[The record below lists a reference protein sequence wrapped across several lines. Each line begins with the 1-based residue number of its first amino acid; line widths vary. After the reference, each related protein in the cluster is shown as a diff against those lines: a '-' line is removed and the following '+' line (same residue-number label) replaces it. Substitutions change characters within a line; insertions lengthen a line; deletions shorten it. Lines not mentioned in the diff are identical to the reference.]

1 VLATILQVIEK
12 SFGPH
17 LVLTAGI
24 LFWLGIVLAAYVA
37 LAPLARA
44 AIELKAARLGMER
57 DWIMQ
62 CHTCRRMT
70 VASTGICEQCG
81 KSLDIPFVVRLRN
94 FFGSEGE
101 SHWVRMLRWGF
112 DVAGASIFAGV
123 TMFALVR
130 SGGWH
135 PETTVERL
143 FVGFSLITW
152 TGVAWL
158 LGRVFGIGTGGPLSR
173 LRDAILAL
181 AGIAVLSAAVT
192 LAGASRP
199 VTEKV
204 LVHIVINGAQARIGD
219 QTVPLVDS
227 QLGFEY
233 LQVDHELAGFKT
245 VVPLAVVGARR
256 IDLPMGE
263 IEQALVDHLWAHA
276 QGYTARGLVVRKRI
290 EQWRVVDPVPFNIVL
305 RGGEISTRRSEPPA
319 QPPAATN

>member
-1 VLATILQVIEK
+1 VLATILQIIEK

-17 LVLTAGI
+17 LVFAAEI

-37 LAPLARA
+37 GAPLVRV

-70 VASTGICEQCG
+70 VASTGVCDQCG

-101 SHWVRMLRWGF
+101 SHWLRALRWGLE
-112 DVAGASIFAGV
+112 VAGAALFAVV
-123 TMFALVR
+123 TLFALAR
-130 SGGWH
+130 SGGWN
-135 PETTVERL
+135 PETTLERL

-152 TGVAWL
+152 AGVAWL

-181 AGIAVLSAAVT
+181 AGIAVLSAAAT
-192 LAGASRP
+192 LAGAARP
-199 VTEKV
+199 ATEKV
-204 LVHIVINGAQARIGD
+204 LVHVVVSGAQVRVGD
-219 QTVPLVDS
+219 QAVPLVDS

-233 LQVDHELAGFKT
+233 LQIDHELAGFKY
-245 VVPLAVVGARR
+245 VVPLAIVGARR
-256 IDLPMGE
+256 IELPSGE
-263 IEQALVDHLWAHA
+263 IKQTLVEHLWAHA
-276 QGYTARGLVVRKRI
+276 QGYTARGLVVRKRT
-290 EQWRVVDPVPFNIVL
+290 EQWRVVEPVPFDIVL
-305 RGGEISTRRSEPPA
+305 QGGEIATRRAES
-319 QPPAATN
+319 PPAAN